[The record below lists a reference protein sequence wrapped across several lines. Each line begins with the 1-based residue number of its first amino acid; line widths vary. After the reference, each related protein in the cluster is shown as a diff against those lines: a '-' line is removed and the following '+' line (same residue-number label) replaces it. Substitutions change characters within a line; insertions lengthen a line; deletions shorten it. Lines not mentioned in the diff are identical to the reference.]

1 MLCSACS
8 GLALPVFL
16 HHFDWL
22 NETLHSQN
30 ALRCS
35 SFWAEKADFPHPNC
49 VTTWFPWN
57 ATKDTPQFTGIPIDN
72 IYLKKIDE
80 LLLHIQRLKAKI
92 EEGNNRVI
100 DQNTNRVDKSLDD
113 RMVGGESYGMS
124 RAVIDKLDLVI
135 QQIAEAN
142 HERVEAAAAAVGVD
156 IEGSNANG
164 SAGGFDE
171 DELIEFTVQQE
182 QVQVLQKQAVDEA
195 AKSRAAEQLTRRLSS
210 GFTLDWL
217 TAIGTRCRQDGST
230 PQKWICNKWLPSG
243 LWAIQLSVC
252 HPYGLYHQS
261 MLALSIERARIWIVW
276 RTACYLSNGLL
287 LGKVFGVQTMQLPT
301 GMAIQCLGFGMALLA
316 PSCLY

>member
-1 MLCSACS
+1 
-8 GLALPVFL
+8 
-16 HHFDWL
+16 
-22 NETLHSQN
+22 
-30 ALRCS
+30 
-35 SFWAEKADFPHPNC
+35 
-49 VTTWFPWN
+49 
-57 ATKDTPQFTGIPIDN
+57 
-72 IYLKKIDE
+72 
-80 LLLHIQRLKAKI
+80 
-92 EEGNNRVI
+92 
-100 DQNTNRVDKSLDD
+100 
-113 RMVGGESYGMS
+113 MVGGESYGMS

-230 PQKWICNKWLPSG
+230 PQK
-243 LWAIQLSVC
+243 
-252 HPYGLYHQS
+252 
-261 MLALSIERARIWIVW
+261 
-276 RTACYLSNGLL
+276 
-287 LGKVFGVQTMQLPT
+287 
-301 GMAIQCLGFGMALLA
+301 
-316 PSCLY
+316 